1 MYDTLIDEL
10 RQDAG
15 GNPEETISLA
25 EKAVETVVSGD
36 EAEADASAAV
46 QQAAADGNSVDGDEQ
61 QENDSSAATADEVES
76 WSDDPVRMYLTQMG
90 EIPLLTR
97 KKRLR

>member
-25 EKAVETVVSGD
+25 EKAVETMVSGD
-36 EAEADASAAV
+36 DEAEKVNIERSL
-46 QQAAADGNSVDGDEQ
+46 QNS
-61 QENDSSAATADEVES
+61 
-76 WSDDPVRMYLTQMG
+76 
-90 EIPLLTR
+90 R
-97 KKRLR
+97 KKGFNA

>member
-36 EAEADASAAV
+36 EEAEARVTTGTAGQGNTPSKPTEV
-46 QQAAADGNSVDGDEQ
+46 ADI
-61 QENDSSAATADEVES
+61 A
-76 WSDDPVRMYLTQMG
+76 
-90 EIPLLTR
+90 
-97 KKRLR
+97 KKS

>member
-15 GNPEETISLA
+15 GNPEETITLA

-36 EAEADASAAV
+36 EAEADASAAA
-46 QQAAADGNSVDGDEQ
+46 Q
-61 QENDSSAATADEVES
+61 
-76 WSDDPVRMYLTQMG
+76 
-90 EIPLLTR
+90 
-97 KKRLR
+97 

>member
-36 EAEADASAAV
+36 DEAEADA
-46 QQAAADGNSVDGDEQ
+46 EY
-61 QENDSSAATADEVES
+61 DS
-76 WSDDPVRMYLTQMG
+76 R
-90 EIPLLTR
+90 TR
-97 KKRLR
+97 HDLIEANLEHTTYT

>member
-36 EAEADASAAV
+36 DEAEADASAAV
-46 QQAAADGNSVDGDEQ
+46 QQAAAGGSSIDGDEE
-61 QENDSSAATADEVES
+61 QENDG
-76 WSDDPVRMYLTQMG
+76 G
-90 EIPLLTR
+90 ETKQTPT
-97 KKRLR
+97 

>member
-36 EAEADASAAV
+36 GEDETEL
-46 QQAAADGNSVDGDEQ
+46 AAASGGG
-61 QENDSSAATADEVES
+61 QEATAN
-76 WSDDPVRMYLTQMG
+76 PKYFRG
-90 EIPLLTR
+90 
-97 KKRLR
+97 